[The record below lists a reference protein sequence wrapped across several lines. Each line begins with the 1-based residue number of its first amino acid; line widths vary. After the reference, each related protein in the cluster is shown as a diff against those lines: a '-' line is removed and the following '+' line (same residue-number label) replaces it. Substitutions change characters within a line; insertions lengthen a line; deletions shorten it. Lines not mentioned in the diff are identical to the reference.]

1 MKILGD
7 RIEIRP
13 LNSVQLRMYIE
24 SPGHLSNLL
33 NLTVELNELDEH
45 MKKVYHLKAKRIE
58 ETPSSLLYNTYFL
71 IILREERIAIGTI
84 GLKGGPDEEG
94 LVEVGYAILEAYRN
108 NGYMRE
114 ALKVFVAWLMKIEE
128 ISGVN
133 ACTSNVNLTSHK
145 VLLAT
150 GFERIYKN
158 CDMIIWRYT
167 TI

>member
-13 LNSVQLRMYIE
+13 LNSMQLQLYIE
-24 SPGHLSNLL
+24 NPKELSVLL
-33 NLTVELNELDEH
+33 SLKVALPELDEH
-45 MKKVYHLKAKRIE
+45 LKKVYHLKSKRIE

-71 IILREERIAIGTI
+71 IILREERVVIGTI
-84 GLKGGPDEEG
+84 GLKGTPDEEG
-94 LVEVGYAILEAYRN
+94 LVEVGYAIQESFRN
-108 NGYMRE
+108 KGYMRE
-114 ALKVFVAWLMKIEE
+114 ALKLFVTWLMKIEE

-133 ACTSNVNLTSHK
+133 ACTSNVNIPSHK
-145 VLLAT
+145 VLMAT

-167 TI
+167 SI